1 MSDHDKKQE
10 SHKPGE
16 TTRNDLFVLELC
28 FLIFL
33 LAVVTVAF
41 FEATTYKIVS
51 SRTPFVIMVPL
62 WILLVVQ
69 IIRSARTS
77 GDQTLWHRAMRALRG
92 RNTNFRKINSLAG
105 WIVALG
111 VTIQIFGHYI
121 GIAGFMFL
129 MMWMVA
135 KQKLKISIVVTLVT
149 TSVIYLLFE
158 QGFDIELYRGMFF
171 RYLAGYRVF

>member
-1 MSDHDKKQE
+1 MSDQNNKQE
-10 SHKPGE
+10 THEPGE
-16 TTRNDLFVLELC
+16 TTRNDLFILELC

-33 LAVVTVAF
+33 LVVVTIAF
-41 FEATTYKIVS
+41 FEAMTYKIVS

-62 WILLVVQ
+62 LILLVVQ
-69 IIRSARTS
+69 LVRSARTS
-77 GDQTLWHRAMRALRG
+77 GDQTLVERTMRALRG

-149 TSVIYLLFE
+149 TGVIYLLFE